1 MRKLLFLNCFFFV
14 TFTFFKTLSPKR
26 VRNTVPNCDLTRVIS
41 IAFIILPIFFRY
53 DYVKISM
60 GRRLL
65 RRLTGSPRKR
75 DKVISIKG
83 TSEVVRVAFKSDRSV
98 SKRGFFAKYNVMK
111 GDSL

>member
-1 MRKLLFLNCFFFV
+1 
-14 TFTFFKTLSPKR
+14 
-26 VRNTVPNCDLTRVIS
+26 
-41 IAFIILPIFFRY
+41 
-53 DYVKISM
+53 M
-60 GRRLL
+60 GRRLH